1 MFITVSS
8 NKNDSGNLIFRV
20 CETYCYYKNDP
31 LASMVMYLG
40 TLRQDV
46 IDSVRE
52 GKANPM
58 QAWWIAE
65 KIMNADFTDN
75 DKHNLISQLA
85 QHLPVVTT
93 NDLKRFQ
100 QKAKQDRINDHIND
114 PVAMN
119 LKWDDWMLQAMEW
132 M

>member
-8 NKNDSGNLIFRV
+8 NKNDIGRLIFNIS
-20 CETYCYYKNDP
+20 EPYYYDKGHP
-31 LASMVMYLG
+31 LENNVMYLG
-40 TLRQDV
+40 TLRKDV

-52 GKANPM
+52 GKTNPM

-75 DKHNLISQLA
+75 DKRHLISQLA
-85 QHLPVVTT
+85 QHLPAVTIK
-93 NDLKRFQ
+93 DLVLFQ
-100 QKAKQDRINDHIND
+100 KKALND
-114 PVAMN
+114 PIAIQ
-119 LKWDDWMLQAMEW
+119 LKWDDWMLQAMKW